1 MDLKPRTVFPLLGLL
16 LLTGCSGTAPSNLGL
31 HNGSFTPC
39 PDSPNCVSSD
49 EKRDSHFVEPIKFS
63 MSANEAFKYSIEY
76 FSSSSNFKITVEK
89 ANYLRVED
97 TSMIMG
103 FVDDIEL
110 NVRPDGNIIAIRSAS
125 RVGHSDFG
133 VNRERVERFRLE
145 FNK

>member
-49 EKRDSHFVEPIKFS
+49 EKRESHFVSPIKFS
-63 MSANEAFKYSIEY
+63 ITAKQAFEHSKKY
-76 FSSSSNFKITVEK
+76 FSSSSNFKITTVK
-89 ANYLRVED
+89 PNYLRIED

-110 NVRPDGNIIAIRSAS
+110 NVRPDEKIIAIRSAS

-133 VNRERVERFRLE
+133 VNKERVERFRLE